1 MANILKKKTFL
12 PLDNS
17 GRRRLKEGTVP
28 TVFNWTVTTTS
39 RRKVIRQVESATQT
53 DESDGEGLDDESNQ
67 PYEGDTTHV
76 PNISEELRQTK
87 AQLLAVQA
95 ELAAA
100 RRDASAAQEELMRQ
114 KEQAAAELAIYKFG
128 LERFSTDNDAIKFYT
143 GFCAYN
149 HLIFFYNFARPSA
162 ETMTYCY
169 ATGILENRPNVRA
182 MQLIDEL
189 FMFLVR
195 IKLGLFQ
202 QDLAH
207 RFNLHMST
215 VSRKLTTWAN
225 YLYFSLAIK

>member
-1 MANILKKKTFL
+1 MFVDILL
-12 PLDNS
+12 CC
-17 GRRRLKEGTVP
+17 V
-28 TVFNWTVTTTS
+28 VY
-39 RRKVIRQVESATQT
+39 SATQT
-53 DESDGEGLDDESNQ
+53 DESDGEVLDDESNQ
-67 PYEGDTTHV
+67 PYEGDTTQV

-143 GFCAYN
+143 GFCTYN
-149 HLIFFYNFARPSA
+149 HFKFFYNFARPSA
-162 ETMTYCY
+162 ETTTYCY
-169 ATGILENRPNVRA
+169 ATGILQNRPNVRA

-215 VSRKLTTWAN
+215 VSRKLTPWVN
-225 YLYFSLAIK
+225 YLYFLLGN

>member
-1 MANILKKKTFL
+1 MFVDIILYC
-12 PLDNS
+12 
-17 GRRRLKEGTVP
+17 V
-28 TVFNWTVTTTS
+28 VY
-39 RRKVIRQVESATQT
+39 SATQT
-53 DESDGEGLDDESNQ
+53 DESDGEVLDDESNQ
-67 PYEGDTTHV
+67 LYEGETTQV
-76 PNISEELRQTK
+76 PTSSEELRQTK

-95 ELAAA
+95 ELAAT

-143 GFCAYN
+143 GFCTYS
-149 HLIFFYNFARPSA
+149 HLKFFYNFARPSA

-169 ATGILENRPNVRA
+169 ATGILQNWPNVRA

-189 FMFLVR
+189 FIFLVR

-207 RFNLHMST
+207 RFNLHINN
-215 VSRKLTTWAN
+215 LG
-225 YLYFSLAIK
+225 